1 PHFCL
6 RSSGDPRHLPS
17 SPTRRSSDLTIYP
30 HEPKRDWAGALATL
44 AALCARHK
52 VDLVS
57 VGNGT
62 GSRETD
68 KLVAELIAKM
78 PQLKLTKVMVSEAGA
93 SVYSASELAAK
104 EFPDLDVS

>member
-78 PQLKLTKVMVSEAGA
+78 PQLKLTRSEEHT
-93 SVYSASELAAK
+93 SELQSRENLVCRLLLEK
-104 EFPDLDVS
+104 KK